1 MDFLATHMEK
11 TPKSRTKVWGHK
23 RVLIVKGFPW
33 NQQDQNICP
42 DQFAEIA
49 GKFIKLPI
57 DMRRIAENREAVNP
71 GCPAATR
78 VFIGT
83 ILVGMQIY
91 FKNISVAF
99 IYHRCCT
106 TVLRHVWEKNIL
118 PLLLERSSQLDCEI
132 TNDGKLSTGK
142 AQISLRQE
150 NSFQSCIF
158 WDIF

>member
-1 MDFLATHMEK
+1 MWALVTQLH
-11 TPKSRTKVWGHK
+11 SRTQKIPNCQ
-23 RVLIVKGFPW
+23 RVPMKSAGSKYLPSSISTLS
-33 NQQDQNICP
+33 QNAAPC
-42 DQFAEIA
+42 

-71 GCPAATR
+71 GCPAVPR

-106 TVLRHVWEKNIL
+106 TVLRHVWEKNIF